1 MSYDIAGLVPHAGAM
16 CLLDEVIAWSA
27 DRIHC
32 RAGID
37 AAAEHP
43 LAGAEGVPATALIE
57 YAAQATAAHGTLLAR
72 AERQAGA
79 PAAEGRLVA
88 LRSIELAAAP
98 AEIAAAGTLDI
109 HAERLMADPA
119 GSIYRFRVLGGQ
131 RVLVSGRLTIRTVA
145 SGASARSG

>member
-1 MSYDIAGLVPHAGAM
+1 MTDDVAGLVPHAGAM
-16 CLLDEVIAWSA
+16 CLLDEVIAWSV

-32 RAGID
+32 RAAID
-37 AAAEHP
+37 ADAEHP

-72 AERQAGA
+72 RNGQAGA

-98 AEIAAAGTLDI
+98 GEIEAAGRLDV
-109 HAERLMADPA
+109 HAERVMADAA
-119 GSIYRFRVLGGQ
+119 GSIYRFQVLVGQ
-131 RVLVSGRLTIRTVA
+131 RIMVSGRLTIRTVDA
-145 SGASARSG
+145 ARPA